1 MDNVPCY
8 AVDYTDVDAT
18 ATLLS
23 QHEVKVVISTI
34 QVTDETS
41 STAEVNLI
49 KAAGKASAVSR
60 FIASSWGSLPS
71 ET

>member
-1 MDNVPCY
+1 MDNVPSY

-18 ATLLS
+18 AKVLS

-49 KAAGKASAVSR
+49 KAAGRAPAVAR
-60 FIASSWGSLPS
+60 FISSSWGSLPS

>member
-18 ATLLS
+18 AKFLA
-23 QHEVKVVISTI
+23 QHQVKVVISTI

-41 STAEVNLI
+41 SIAEVNLI
-49 KAAGKASAVSR
+49 KAAGQASTVAR